1 MISWDGGIRRGKVV
15 SIWHRHGDAGEN
27 TNRAW
32 GMEERGR
39 EDGWKKEERRKK
51 REETRNKKE
60 EEAVKKVDSVALSP
74 RSIQV

>member
-1 MISWDGGIRRGKVV
+1 
-15 SIWHRHGDAGEN
+15 
-27 TNRAW
+27 
-32 GMEERGR
+32 MEERGR

-74 RSIQV
+74 RSLQV